1 MRVSNRADAAEPLLS
16 AERIGQLAQHVR
28 FCLGEMAR
36 ELHRGSIA
44 ADPYYRSQKEDACLN
59 CDYYAACQFADGE
72 NGESYR
78 YLPRLK
84 DGQVWEA
91 IEKELET

>member
-1 MRVSNRADAAEPLLS
+1 MP
-16 AERIGQLAQHVR
+16 
-28 FCLGEMAR
+28 FCC
-36 ELHRGSIA
+36 
-44 ADPYYRSQKEDACLN
+44 YRSQKEDACLN